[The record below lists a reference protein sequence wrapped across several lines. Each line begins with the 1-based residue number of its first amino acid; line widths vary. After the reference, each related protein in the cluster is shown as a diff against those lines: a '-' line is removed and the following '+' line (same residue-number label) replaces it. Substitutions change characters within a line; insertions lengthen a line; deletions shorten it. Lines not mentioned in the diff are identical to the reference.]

1 MSAAP
6 VPPAQGPFAAFGQL
20 EAWLSGALDRERLPE
35 RLRAGDLSR
44 MQALVARLG
53 HPERAVLAVHVAG
66 TKGKGTTCAAIASIL
81 AAAGLKVGLH
91 TSPHLV
97 DLRERLR
104 LGARPAPDPLWL
116 AAGAEVARAC
126 AELEEAPTWFERV
139 TAIAF
144 LVFRAAGVQ
153 VAVHEVGLGGRFD
166 ATNVLEPAV
175 TVITRIGLDHVE
187 LLGGTPGLIAA
198 EKAGIVKRGVPLVA
212 GPHDPE
218 AREVVLARAAEL
230 GAPVWLLGR
239 EVTVEAAP
247 SDGGVD
253 LRIATPRGAQRVWA
267 PHAGGPGA
275 ANLGLAVGAAEL
287 AAGAL
292 GRDPTAAVG
301 PGLRRLRW
309 RGRFDLIPGV
319 PEVLVDGAHES
330 ASAQALVDVW
340 RLRRGSAQAV
350 LLIGLLRDKPLAA
363 VVEALAPL
371 AREVVAC
378 RLESPRARDPEELA
392 AAFRERGIVAAT
404 SPDPLSG
411 LELAKAR
418 ARTLRAAVVAT
429 GSLYLAGAVLK
440 ALDQDTLPAWEE

>member
-1 MSAAP
+1 MSAP
-6 VPPAQGPFAAFGQL
+6 RFAAWSEL
-20 EAWLSGALDRERLPE
+20 EAWLAGTQDRERHPE
-35 RLRAGDLSR
+35 RLRANDLGR

-53 HPERAVLAVHVAG
+53 HPQRDVISAHVAG
-66 TKGKGTTCAAIASIL
+66 TKGKGTTCAALASIL
-81 AAAGLKVGLH
+81 DATGLKVGLH

-97 DLRERLR
+97 DLRERIR
-104 LGARPAPDPLWL
+104 LGARPAPDALWL
-116 AAGAEVARAC
+116 DAARDVAAAC
-126 AELEEAPTWFERV
+126 RELDEAPTWFERV
-139 TAIAF
+139 TALSF
-144 LVFRAAGVQ
+144 LIFRRAGVQ

-187 LLGGTPGLIAA
+187 LLGTTPGLIAA

-212 GPHDPE
+212 GPHEPE
-218 AREVVLARAAEL
+218 ASQVILARAAEL

-253 LRIATPRGAQRVWA
+253 LRITTPRGAQRVWA

-287 AAGAL
+287 LANGL
-292 GRDPTAAVG
+292 GRDPTAVIG
-301 PGLRRLRW
+301 PALGRLRW

-319 PEVLVDGAHES
+319 PEVLVDGAHEA
-330 ASAQALVDVW
+330 ASFQALADVW

-350 LLIGLLRDKPLAA
+350 LLVGVLSDKPLPEL
-363 VVEALAPL
+363 VRALTPM

-378 RLESPRARDPEELA
+378 RVDSPRARDPEELA
-392 AAFRERGIVAAT
+392 AAFRAAGVTASAVGPALDGLAHARGRAEALRT
-404 SPDPLSG
+404 S
-411 LELAKAR
+411 
-418 ARTLRAAVVAT
+418 VVAT
-429 GSLYLAGAVLK
+429 GSLYLAGTVLA
-440 ALDQDTLPAWEE
+440 ALGQDTLPAWEE